1 MSDTAPIFELPGG
14 LIRALGRDTDANI
27 RFWDQIISR
36 TAVAPRMFAG
46 QTPQK
51 SPDIRRFY
59 HASFLSQRGRGY
71 CVGFNTCG
79 TMMTR
84 LRIPQGATATTGT
97 PLPLVQLSPLYT
109 YDIARWQCTE
119 SGFNM
124 GSGDG
129 LISSEA
135 FKGSKA
141 RGCVELQSYP
151 SGPKDIDNHKNGTK
165 PNQTALTEGKE
176 HLMEEF
182 AIADSFEHGLELMAG
197 GFPLAFGSM
206 IPSGMMK
213 TDEKGFFRM
222 KGSVIGGHCYQML
235 DYDKDKNLAW
245 IAQAWERWGE
255 KTSDPHFQE
264 MHGFTQLGT
273 CPLDELAG
281 WFSDRS
287 MAKGESEILV
297 CNTVAGFDS
306 PIEVDYSSM

>member
-1 MSDTAPIFELPGG
+1 MSEEQVFSLPGG
-14 LIRALGRDTDANI
+14 LVRALGWDVDANM
-27 RFWDQIISR
+27 RFWDRIVSTTP
-36 TAVAPRMFAG
+36 TAPHLFSG
-46 QTPQK
+46 QTPRK

-59 HASFLSQRGRGY
+59 HASFLSQRQRGY

-119 SGFNM
+119 SGYKM

-135 FKGSKA
+135 FKGSKK
-141 RGCVELQSYP
+141 RGCVELQYYP
-151 SGPKDIDNHKNGTK
+151 SGPSDIDNHRNGTK
-165 PNQTALTEGKE
+165 PPQTALTVGQE

-182 AIADSFEHGLELMAG
+182 AIADSFEHGLELMSG

-213 TDEKGFFRM
+213 TDAKGFFRM
-222 KGSVIGGHCYQML
+222 KGEVVGGHCYQFV
-235 DYDKDKNLAW
+235 DYDKDLNLAW

-264 MHGFTQLGT
+264 MHGFSQLGT
-273 CPLDELAG
+273 CPLDELAS
-281 WFSDRS
+281 WFTDRA
-287 MAKGESEILV
+287 MAKGESEIMV
-297 CNTVAGFDS
+297 CNTVAGFAP
-306 PIEVDYSSM
+306 PIVDYSSM